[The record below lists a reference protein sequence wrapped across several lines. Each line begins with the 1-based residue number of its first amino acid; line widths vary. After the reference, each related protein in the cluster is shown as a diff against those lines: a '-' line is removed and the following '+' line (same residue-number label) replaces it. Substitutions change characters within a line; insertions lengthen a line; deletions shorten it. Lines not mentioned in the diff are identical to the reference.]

1 MTTYHVSIQTNTDSI
16 TIGNYNN
23 KKEAMKQAAYYRT
36 GGLAW
41 RNEFSQHDNAHIEVY
56 NESKQDSIYCKPIF
70 KNCLKK

>member
-16 TIGNYNN
+16 TIGNFGN
-23 KKEAMKQAAYYRT
+23 KKEAIKQAAYYRT

-41 RNEFSQHDNAHIEVY
+41 RNEFKNSDNAQVEVY
-56 NESKQDSIYCKPIF
+56 DESKQDSVYCKPIF